1 MPDQA
6 ADETATE
13 PVAKPWYLS
22 RTILALIAG
31 IILAFAGRIAVITG
45 IALPDGLDTESTIQF
60 LTVVIPM
67 AVAIY
72 GRVTA
77 SHVITSTA
85 AKAEI
90 LNKAAVASGVPA
102 SADVTLAGSTLA
114 ANGDAS
120 LAASQVPL

>member
-6 ADETATE
+6 TDDTATE

-31 IILAFAGRIAVITG
+31 ILLAAASKIAIATG
-45 IALPDGLDTESTIQF
+45 VALPDGLDADSTIQF

-77 SHVITSTA
+77 SHVITGTA

-90 LNKAAVASGVPA
+90 LNNAAVASGVPV
-102 SADVTLAGSTLA
+102 SVDVSLPASTLA

-120 LAASQVPL
+120 LARSQVPL